1 MPEPRLGA
9 LIKKQD
15 ATVSQEVAVAR
26 RVTSPRPVMHDSSG
40 PSVNRNDILF
50 ALFKHKKK
58 ILLGTIVGLVAAAVV
73 YFLYPS
79 SYASN
84 AKLMVRYLVER
95 TVDSVDS
102 PKNPGG
108 YAATTDSIIGSEI
121 EILSSWDLAVETA
134 QAIGPKRLLPHS
146 YGTPSKEAA
155 AATIASGLTFTTHKG
170 SNIIFAS
177 YANSDPG
184 LATLVLKELVNRY
197 FDKHLEVHRSAG
209 AFGFVTQQTDQV
221 RARLRQTE
229 DALKDLREKAG
240 IGSLGDA
247 TAGLE
252 TEKAK
257 VEEQLHLTE
266 AELAEQEALV
276 TQLGGVITVSGDDAK
291 PGPAAPESV
300 AGGPEVTVE
309 GAKSEK
315 SEPEAGSGVNAP
327 AKVIRKYQVLAS
339 GLQKLRQTQ
348 LELFAK
354 YRPESK
360 MVKANQA
367 EIDDVDSQLRS
378 LEKKY
383 PELPAK
389 VGLLGLSKS
398 RELDPASEGAHLAGI
413 RAKRKALAARLHDTQ
428 ERAQQ
433 LSQLA
438 PQIADL
444 EREKQLEEANYK
456 YFEASLE
463 KARIDEALDPSKIP
477 NISVVQQPSPPT
489 LVTKTRD
496 KIALAAAVGGFVVAL
511 GLALLNELILSRK
524 LRRPIEVEKFLGVN
538 PLMSIPYSSKPKKTA
553 SASKRNGKFDVIVP
567 KSGLRTNL
575 APWDTGHF
583 IRPYTE
589 AIRDRLGL
597 YFELHNLTHKP
608 KLVGVAGFS
617 GGAGTSSLAAG
628 LAAALSETNDGK
640 VLLVDVSLGPDH
652 VHPFFKGK
660 PAYPLNT
667 ALRPNGPMDAAAE
680 NLYLAKVG
688 SPNAGPAQLGLKRFF
703 DLIPNL
709 KASDFDYVIF
719 DMPPLEQT
727 SPTWGMAP
735 FMDKMLLM
743 IEAEKDS
750 RDTIKRR
757 CKRLVT
763 ERDNISFILNKVR
776 SYAPK
781 KLELEV

>member
-1 MPEPRLGA
+1 
-9 LIKKQD
+9 
-15 ATVSQEVAVAR
+15 
-26 RVTSPRPVMHDSSG
+26 MHDSSA
-40 PSVNRNDILF
+40 PSVSRNDILF

-58 ILLGTIVGLVAAAVV
+58 ILLGTIVGLAVAAVV
-73 YFLYPS
+73 YFLYPVS
-79 SYASN
+79 FESDAE
-84 AKLMVRYLVER
+84 LMVRYLVESS
-95 TVDSVDS
+95 TVDSVDN

-108 YAATTDSIIGSEI
+108 YAPTTDSIIGSEI
-121 EILSSWDLAVETA
+121 AILSSWDLAVQTA
-134 QAIGPKRLLPHS
+134 EAIGPKRL
-146 YGTPSKEAA
+146 GAATKDAA
-155 AATIASGLTFTTHKG
+155 AGTIASGLKPTTTKG
-170 SNIIFAS
+170 SNIIYVS
-177 YANSDPG
+177 YQSSNPG

-209 AFGFVTQQTDQV
+209 AFDFVTQQTDQL
-221 RARLRQTE
+221 RARLHQTE

-240 IGSLGDA
+240 ILSLSDA
-247 TAGLE
+247 TAALE
-252 TEKAK
+252 TESVRAQQ
-257 VEEQLHLTE
+257 EFHLAE
-266 AELAEQEALV
+266 AEVAEQQALV
-276 TQLGGVITVSGDDAK
+276 TQLTGLPGGTTIVSGDDAK
-291 PGPAAPESV
+291 PGPAAPDS
-300 AGGPEVTVE
+300 AADGNGGTVG

-315 SEPEAGSGVNAP
+315 SEPGTGSGVNAP
-327 AKVIRKYQVLAS
+327 AKVIQKYQVLAS

-348 LELFAK
+348 LDLFAK
-354 YRPESK
+354 YTPESQ

-367 EIDDVDSQLRS
+367 EIDDVDRQLRT

-383 PELPAK
+383 PDLPAK
-389 VGLLGLSKS
+389 VGLLGKSK
-398 RELDPASEGAHLAGI
+398 ELDPASEAAHLAGL
-413 RAKRKALAARLHDTQ
+413 RAKRDALAARLRDIK
-428 ERAQQ
+428 ERTRQ

-444 EREKQLEEANYK
+444 ERQRQLEESNYK

-477 NISVVQQPSPPT
+477 NISIVQQPSPPAR
-489 LVTKTRD
+489 VTKTRN
-496 KIALAAAVGGFVVAL
+496 KIMLSAAVGGFALAVV
-511 GLALLNELILSRK
+511 LALLNELILSSK
-524 LRRPIEVEKFLGVN
+524 LRRPIEIEKFLGVN
-538 PLMSIPYSSKPKKTA
+538 ALMSIPYSSRANKAA
-553 SASKRNGKFDVIVP
+553 SASKRNGKIDAIVP
-567 KSGLRTNL
+567 NSGSRTNL

-617 GGAGTSSLAAG
+617 GAAGTSSLAAG

-640 VLLVDVSLGPDH
+640 VLLVDVCLGPDH

-660 PAYPLNT
+660 PAYTLNT
-667 ALRPNGPMDAAAE
+667 ALRPNGSMDAAAE

-709 KASDFDYVIF
+709 KASDFDYIIF

-727 SPTWGMAP
+727 SSTWGMAP
-735 FMDKMLLM
+735 FMDKMLLI

-757 CKRLVT
+757 CKKLVA
-763 ERDNISFILNKVR
+763 ERDNISLVLNKVR